1 MRIPNKTIVLWFFMT
16 LLLIA
21 QIIEIVRDHN

>member
-1 MRIPNKTIVLWFFMT
+1 MRIPNKTMILWFFLT

-21 QIIEIVRDHN
+21 QIIEIVRNHN